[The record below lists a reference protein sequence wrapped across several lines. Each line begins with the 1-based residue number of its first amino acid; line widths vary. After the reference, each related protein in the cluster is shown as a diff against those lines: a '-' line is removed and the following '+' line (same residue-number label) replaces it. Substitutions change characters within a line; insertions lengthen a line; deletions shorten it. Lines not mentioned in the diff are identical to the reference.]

1 MTTLPPHGRETR
13 AAIARLRKALLHE
26 EARAAGLLGSPKD
39 ARVAGRVSARLL
51 AEAKKRAGVAS
62 DTELIELALSRLA
75 LEDDFGPKLLRR
87 KGRVPPRVAI
97 EL

>member
-1 MTTLPPHGRETR
+1 MTTLPPRGRQTR
-13 AAIARLRKALLHE
+13 AAIARLRRTLVQE
-26 EARAAGLLGSPKD
+26 EARAAGLLGSAKD
-39 ARVAGRVSARLL
+39 ARIAGCVSARLL

-62 DTELIELALSRLA
+62 DTELIELALSRLV

-87 KGRVPPRVAI
+87 KGRVSPAVAI